1 MKGAVIILLL
11 ETKLLFKLSFANLA
25 NLLSGH
31 CPVLIIILRS
41 QIIHGDDAVLVLQV
55 YTLECTPV
63 GALSNLEGVPSC
75 CGWVARLAPPVVP
88 KYLLTHKDKESQNCH
103 DEDLLILPTPQQK
116 HTEDGTGVTAGW
128 VSLPLSRVCS

>member
-41 QIIHGDDAVLVLQV
+41 QIIHGDNSVLVHHV
-55 YTLECTPV
+55 YILEGTPV
-63 GALSNLEGVPSC
+63 GALSTLEDVPSY
-75 CGWVARLAPPVVP
+75 CG
-88 KYLLTHKDKESQNCH
+88 
-103 DEDLLILPTPQQK
+103 
-116 HTEDGTGVTAGW
+116 
-128 VSLPLSRVCS
+128 